1 MSQSDDE
8 IVLLPLTLGKG
19 GMMSPLLMPDVMS
32 RLIHDFVRPDLIKVA
47 AKKNMDDVIARVK
60 SEGEQNIYCG
70 QDSMAWGLWVN
81 TLNDDEWQ
89 RLIVEHA
96 MTPEVE
102 ARMRAA
108 DWSDAYADE
117 FLELSFT
124 QTWLLDG
131 VGSWE

>member
-32 RLIHDFVRPDLIKVA
+32 MLIHDFVRPDLIKVA
-47 AKKNMDDVIARVK
+47 AKKNMDDVIAQVK
-60 SEGEQNIYCG
+60 SQGEQNIYCG
-70 QDSMAWGLWVN
+70 QDAGAWGLWVN

-89 RLIVEHA
+89 RLVVEHA

-117 FLELSFT
+117 FLGITMTEN
-124 QTWLLDG
+124 WLMMRGQWD
-131 VGSWE
+131 